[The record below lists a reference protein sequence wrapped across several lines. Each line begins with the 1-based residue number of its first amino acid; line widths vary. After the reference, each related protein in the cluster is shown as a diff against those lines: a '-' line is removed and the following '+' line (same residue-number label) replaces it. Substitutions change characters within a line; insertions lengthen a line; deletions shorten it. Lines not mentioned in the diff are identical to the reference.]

1 MFFLSDML
9 NRKLHLPK
17 PEEALRGR
25 GRPLA
30 TARRH
35 LVFRQPLKG
44 PFPAE
49 SRQALFAMGNFWSAE
64 PVFWSLPGVLM
75 TAAGYSGGFTPNP
88 TRQEVCTGMTGHAE
102 TVLVT
107 FDPARI
113 GFESLLSAF
122 FEHHD
127 PTQGMKQGGDVGT
140 FYRSAIFCFDD
151 DQAKRS
157 GQARAACAGALSKA
171 GLGAVTTAVAPAG
184 PFYYAEAEHQ
194 QYAFRSPGTVRPAT
208 RTGIALP
215 ESPAERTA
223 SGGQDS
229 A

>member
-1 MFFLSDML
+1 MFVLSDML

-25 GRPLA
+25 DRPLA

-35 LVFRQPLKG
+35 LMFRAPLKG
-44 PFPAE
+44 PFPDG

-113 GFESLLSAF
+113 AFGALVSAF

-140 FYRSAIFCFDD
+140 CYRSAIFCFDD
-151 DQAKRS
+151 DQARRS
-157 GQARAACAGALSKA
+157 GDARAAYGRALAKA
-171 GLGAVTTAVAPAG
+171 GHGAVTTAIAPAG
-184 PFYYAEAEHQ
+184 PFYFAEAEHQ
-194 QYAFRSPGTVRPAT
+194 QYAFRSPGAVRPAT
-208 RTGIALP
+208 GTGIGMP
-215 ESPAERTA
+215 DPPAERTD